1 MWEEEEQTGTV
12 TEVPG
17 FGNPYSGQ
25 PMTSHGQPSK
35 AHAKWE
41 VHAIPGDPQAT
52 SGVWL
57 KRAPIVKSEK
67 PFLCGRLC
75 LCSPLLQAPP
85 LPSTGDSHNVLFLVL
100 LCHTDAFTA
109 FLQLVGCHL
118 AQNLHVLD
126 EVQL

>member
-1 MWEEEEQTGTV
+1 
-12 TEVPG
+12 
-17 FGNPYSGQ
+17 
-25 PMTSHGQPSK
+25 MTSRGQPSK

-41 VHAIPGDPQAT
+41 VHAIPGDLQAT
-52 SGVWL
+52 PGVWL
-57 KRAPIVKSEK
+57 KRAPRHKSWK

-75 LCSPLLQAPP
+75 LCSSLPQASP

-100 LCHTDAFTA
+100 LCYTDALTT